1 MMKFK
6 GNYTQRKKIINPTK
20 LFLNGSKYYLLSKL
34 SIIKLSQMSK
44 IKLKIKRGLL
54 AFQWKKWYFVTKI
67 VLTYCEKKLGRG
79 KLLKFEA
86 KFLSSVEQFIQTVKV
101 QNAFSTWSLMF
112 LKLLWPNVRK
122 NCSSD

>member
-54 AFQWKKWYFVTKI
+54 AFQ
-67 VLTYCEKKLGRG
+67 
-79 KLLKFEA
+79 
-86 KFLSSVEQFIQTVKV
+86 
-101 QNAFSTWSLMF
+101 
-112 LKLLWPNVRK
+112 
-122 NCSSD
+122 